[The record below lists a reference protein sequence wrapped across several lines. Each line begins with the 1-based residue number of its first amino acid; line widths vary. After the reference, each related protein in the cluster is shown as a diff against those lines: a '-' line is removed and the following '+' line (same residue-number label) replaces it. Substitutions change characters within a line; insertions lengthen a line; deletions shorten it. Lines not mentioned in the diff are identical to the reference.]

1 MLKFSLFY
9 DVVWLIYDARN
20 VNWSITGE
28 LRYDHP
34 RHHRSDHVIGT
45 ASLAQCSSCIVET
58 DKDSPLLITSVAT
71 SLPVISMFRINDR
84 FERIRIFGLFVL
96 AL

>member
-1 MLKFSLFY
+1 MCPRYNLCHY
-9 DVVWLIYDARN
+9 EYGRHIGN
-20 VNWSITGE
+20 
-28 LRYDHP
+28 RYDHP